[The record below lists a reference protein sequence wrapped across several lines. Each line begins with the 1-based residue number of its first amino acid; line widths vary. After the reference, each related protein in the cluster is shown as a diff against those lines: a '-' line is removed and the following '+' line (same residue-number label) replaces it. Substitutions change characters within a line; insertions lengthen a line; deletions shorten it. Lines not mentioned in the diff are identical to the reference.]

1 MRILFQ
7 IILELWH
14 ILTYPF
20 SFIISLFIPRRHNPN
35 TTVLIVERWFTR
47 NVHHKPWKI
56 YLEKKGFD
64 VHAINFPIYRGSFD
78 DSAERL
84 KEYIDEND
92 FTDIVLVGISAGGI
106 TALLYLEDYS
116 GWEKVR
122 KFISV
127 GTPFYGSPMTFF
139 TSFTKSGRELLPI
152 STLVQNMKERK
163 IQKLDKIV
171 CIQAKYDEMVP
182 RDSTALKG
190 AKKIQIDVIGHN
202 NLHLATGQTY
212 ETIANLAK

>member
-20 SFIISLFIPRRHNPN
+20 SFIISLFLPRKHDTN
-35 TTVLIVERWFTR
+35 TTILIVERWFTK
-47 NVHHKPWKI
+47 NAYHKQWKA

-78 DSAERL
+78 DSAKEL

-92 FTDIVLVGISAGGI
+92 FTDVVLVGISAGGI
-106 TALLYLEDYS
+106 TSLLYLEDYS
-116 GWEKVR
+116 GWKKIR

-139 TSFTKSGRELLPI
+139 ASFTKSGRELLPI
-152 STLVQNMKERK
+152 SGFIQNIRERK
-163 IQKLDKIV
+163 IKNLDKIV
-171 CIQAKYDEMVP
+171 CIQAKHDEMVP
-182 RDSTALKG
+182 MESSALSE
-190 AKKIQIDVIGHN
+190 AKKIVLDVAGHN
-202 NLHLATGQTY
+202 NLHLASQETY
-212 ETIANLAK
+212 ETIVGLAQ